1 MIYAPKFPLR
11 KKQNGTFQN
20 VDDIKDLIKFHL
32 TNLLLTNPGEKISDP
47 EYGVGLRQYLF
58 ENFGLGIT
66 AEIED
71 AISQAIN
78 TYLPYIDLNSVFTEE
93 NPEDNT
99 LNIKI
104 SYTILETTETQLLEI
119 ALNIGETGTTGP
131 VY

>member
-1 MIYAPKFPLR
+1 
-11 KKQNGTFQN
+11 
-20 VDDIKDLIKFHL
+20 
-32 TNLLLTNPGEKISDP
+32 
-47 EYGVGLRQYLF
+47 LF